1 MAPSQSLT
9 QFLLSHPSTSDLYIP
24 ATQSPFL
31 RLAGQGKLPLDILSH
46 WLSQDRLYAQAYI
59 RFIGGLISRVSLP
72 VRFDGEAS
80 KSISTIE
87 WRILKLLSSALD
99 GIMTEVQ
106 FFETT
111 AGKYGIDLQSTSGF
125 SEEDGSS
132 TIFHPNK
139 VTSEYINL
147 FDSFHDS
154 TPESKSMRS
163 EPKSLL
169 EGMVLLWATEK
180 VYHEAW
186 RFAKSHT
193 SHDDKDHT
201 ADLDGGALNKEFI
214 PNWTSKDFAAFVE
227 EIEACLNELAARKER
242 TDEIA
247 LRVWRQV
254 LELERG
260 FWPAVES

>member
-1 MAPSQSLT
+1 M
-9 QFLLSHPSTSDLYIP
+9 
-24 ATQSPFL
+24 
-31 RLAGQGKLPLDILSH
+31 K
-46 WLSQDRLYAQAYI
+46 
-59 RFIGGLISRVSLP
+59 LP
-72 VRFDGEAS
+72 VRFDREGS

-125 SEEDGSS
+125 SGGDGSS
-132 TIFHPNK
+132 PTFHPNE
-139 VTSEYINL
+139 VTSNYINL
-147 FDSFHDS
+147 FDSFHDP
-154 TPESKSMRS
+154 TLESKSTIPT
-163 EPKSLL
+163 PKSLL

-186 RFAKSHT
+186 SFAKSHT
-193 SHDDKDHT
+193 RHDSQDHA
-201 ADLDGGALNKEFI
+201 ADLDGGALNREFI

-227 EIEACLNELAARKER
+227 EIEACLNELAARTEGA
-242 TDEIA
+242 DEVG

-254 LELERG
+254 LELEKD